1 MKRCQEIAY
10 SVILLIVCVTFTLA
24 LTFESKIARGGMALL
39 TMGIIWVTEL
49 VKLELAGLIPIFLYP
64 AAGIMKA
71 KVIAGKF
78 WNGTSFLFCV
88 GFLMGIVLERWNLH
102 KRMSMNMVLLAGNNA
117 TLLLFMMML
126 AVYLLSMWISNT
138 ATILCMLPVVKS
150 FLATVPEKHR
160 PFKGAMLLAVGWSA
174 TIGGMST
181 PVGTPTNTLFLGIY
195 EDNWNTKDSF
205 GFGPF
210 MAFAI
215 PLSLMLLLTAWVL
228 VCVWHVWFAKEKIE
242 VNLEVFREVKKDLG
256 RMKCEEYTVTIYM
269 FLLVVFGVF
278 QKSLKKAF
286 NLPMMNTGAVGMLF
300 TFPLFFIPSLSRKL
314 EQSADGK
321 SMEPAKHILDW
332 SYALPKFKWQILF
345 IFGGGYMV
353 AAGTLESGFAKWLA
367 DQISQMP
374 EFSLAALVIFVICFL
389 TEVISNMA
397 CVQIFGPILITIA
410 GEMCYSPLK
419 FLLIVCFA
427 SSFAFMMPMAGGPN
441 MMVFGTGKTLI

>member
-1 MKRCQEIAY
+1 MARVVCKKKR
-10 SVILLIVCVTFTLA
+10 L
-24 LTFESKIARGGMALL
+24 
-39 TMGIIWVTEL
+39 
-49 VKLELAGLIPIFLYP
+49 
-64 AAGIMKA
+64 
-71 KVIAGKF
+71 
-78 WNGTSFLFCV
+78 
-88 GFLMGIVLERWNLH
+88 
-102 KRMSMNMVLLAGNNA
+102 
-117 TLLLFMMML
+117 
-126 AVYLLSMWISNT
+126 
-138 ATILCMLPVVKS
+138 
-150 FLATVPEKHR
+150 
-160 PFKGAMLLAVGWSA
+160 
-174 TIGGMST
+174 
-181 PVGTPTNTLFLGIY
+181 
-195 EDNWNTKDSF
+195 
-205 GFGPF
+205 
-210 MAFAI
+210 
-215 PLSLMLLLTAWVL
+215 
-228 VCVWHVWFAKEKIE
+228 

-269 FLLVVFGVF
+269 FLLVVFWVF

-367 DQISQMP
+367 DQISQMQ

-441 MMVFGTGKTLI
+441 MMVFGTGEDLFEI